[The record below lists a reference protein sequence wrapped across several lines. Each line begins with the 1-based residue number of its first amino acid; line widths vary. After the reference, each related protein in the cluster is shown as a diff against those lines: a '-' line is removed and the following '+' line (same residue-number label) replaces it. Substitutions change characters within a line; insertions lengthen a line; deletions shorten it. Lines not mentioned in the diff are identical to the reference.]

1 MSDISEKPDKEDE
14 MDNSGIHCHMVLY
27 YDRSAGVPQIG
38 LITLIGTDFVF
49 VPNEAIQDFSE
60 EMGEPD
66 VCGMAD
72 FVGQIPQVLAN

>member
-1 MSDISEKPDKEDE
+1 MDKP
-14 MDNSGIHCHMVLY
+14 GIHCHMVLY

-38 LITLIGTDFVF
+38 LTTLIGTDFVF

-72 FVGQIPQVLAN
+72 FMGDIPQVLAN